1 MQRLRVMS
9 VAPGSTAERIG
20 IRVDDRLL
28 ACNGIALESLEVLG
42 TTLDALSGAPCE
54 LSILRDGSPLS
65 MQLRAGPLGVTLV
78 AIDVTTELSAAEIT
92 ARDQARAAEL
102 AGRERE
108 MLTTTASFIDGW
120 RTVKTIDV
128 ITAECV
134 FGMNIFRDV
143 FALARDIVG
152 GRSTATQRVL
162 RDARKVALN
171 DLRREAAELGAN
183 AVIGV
188 RLDYSEFSGAGKS
201 MLFLVASGTA
211 VVVEPSS
218 SAVTR
223 DLS

>member
-42 TTLDALSGAPCE
+42 KTLDALNGAPCE
-54 LSILRDGSPLS
+54 LSILRDGIPLS

-92 ARDQARAAEL
+92 AREQAHAAEL
-102 AGRERE
+102 AARERE
-108 MLTTTASFIDGW
+108 MLITTASFIDGW
-120 RTVKTIDV
+120 RTVKTIEV

-134 FGMNIFRDV
+134 FGMNIFRDI
-143 FALARDIVG
+143 FADVRDFFG

-171 DLRREAAELGAN
+171 ELRREAAELGAN

-188 RLDYSEFSGAGKS
+188 RLDYSEFSGGGKS

-218 SAVTR
+218 PAVTR
-223 DLS
+223 DRS